1 MQSPEG
7 LEYTPFR
14 RLGPKLKLSGVFPV
28 ACLSLAET
36 AIKAESG
43 HFQFW
48 SEPSEILNVKSSN
61 TPKTVD
67 FTIY

>member
-14 RLGPKLKLSGVFPV
+14 GLGPKVFPV

-43 HFQFW
+43 HFQFR